1 MKSNRLTPILLAL
14 FALLPFS
21 RLNAQ
26 LYDDVIKWSAS
37 IEETAKDEKTLVLTA
52 KIEPGWHM
60 YDRNLPEGG
69 PNSTEFL
76 FNTLRGAERIGD
88 FEADRAPE
96 ESYDQQFQMKLRWFQ
111 TKVVFRQKLH
121 VTDADNFA
129 LVVETR
135 AQACNDETCLAP
147 SGETFSFGAE
157 TVAEADTTA
166 AALTFTP
173 LDETETDI
181 AKIYEPVTDVL
192 QAYGDV
198 SMRQANSSL
207 WMIFLF
213 GFLGGLIA
221 LLTPCVWPMIPMT
234 VSFFLK
240 RTKKR
245 REAVRDALI
254 YGIAIIVIYLVLGVA
269 ITLLFGA
276 SALNSLSTNAIFNL
290 IFFALL
296 VFFAVSFFGAFE
308 IVLPSRWTNRIDSK
322 ADSTRG
328 ALSIF
333 FMAFTLVLVSFSCT
347 GPIIGTLLVQ
357 AASMGQILGPMIGM
371 FGFAIALALPF
382 SLFAVFPHWLQSMP
396 KSGGWLNSVKVV
408 MAFLELAL
416 SLKFLSVADLA
427 YGWGILDRETFLA
440 LWIVIFFL
448 LGVYLLGKIRF
459 PHDTPLE
466 KIGVGRFFLAVISL
480 SFAVYMVPGL
490 WGAPLR
496 AISAFSP
503 PAYTQDFNLYEG
515 NVNAQFDDFEEGMRY
530 AEKQNKPVLI
540 DFSGFGC
547 VNCREMENNVWIDPR
562 VKKIL
567 EQDYVLITLIVDDK
581 TALPEPI
588 VVDDAGKKRTLRTI
602 GDKWSYLQRTK
613 FGASSQPFYIPV
625 DHNGIPL
632 SASYKR
638 DLNVQRYIDFL
649 QSGLKEYK
657 ERTDNGKPVP
667 GRNQ

>member
-147 SGETFSFGAE
+147 AGETFSFGAE

>member
-37 IEETAKDEKTLVLTA
+37 IEETAKEEKTLVLTA

-88 FEADRAPE
+88 FEADHAPE

-173 LDETETDI
+173 LDETGTDI

-198 SMRQANSSL
+198 SLRQANSSL

-245 REAVRDALI
+245 REAIRDALI

-515 NVNAQFDDFEEGMRY
+515 NVHAQFDDFEEGMRY